1 MRRLIKP
8 ECRSVRAT
16 TRICAGT
23 LPAFSATRGLER
35 NYDSEIPALVEIKE
49 VSGLRA
55 AAWIGEG
62 LIERRDKIAEAWLT
76 KVLPPDN
83 FRISYGKLVF
93 EDLAT
98 APGIAKPRHYTVGR
112 ASCNANGRV
121 EALPYASARVS
132 AFRMVPSAASDA
144 IGTKKPR
151 CADLRGRLRQLMTAP
166 AGLIRHAPS
175 CTVGNRLIHNAA

>member
-23 LPAFSATRGLER
+23 LPAFSTTRGLER

-49 VSGLRA
+49 VNGLRA

-62 LIERRDKIAEAWLT
+62 QIERRDKIAEAWFT
-76 KVLPPDN
+76 KVLAPDN
-83 FRISYGKLVF
+83 FRISYGKVVF

-98 APGIAKPRHYTVGR
+98 APGIATPRHYTVGR
-112 ASCNANGRV
+112 ASCNANGR
-121 EALPYASARVS
+121 
-132 AFRMVPSAASDA
+132 
-144 IGTKKPR
+144 G
-151 CADLRGRLRQLMTAP
+151 G
-166 AGLIRHAPS
+166 AGF
-175 CTVGNRLIHNAA
+175 GN